1 MATKEQITRFKQ
13 EFATL
18 KRIHKEVLP
27 EIKEELK
34 KTAKRKGEPYYA
46 GINDAETDLG
56 DAISWLEDCI
66 FEELDEES

>member
-1 MATKEQITRFKQ
+1 MPTREQMVRFKQ

-18 KRIHKEVLP
+18 KRIQKEVIP
-27 EIKEELK
+27 EIREELK

-46 GINDAETDLG
+46 GIDDAETDLG

-66 FEELDEES
+66 YEELEEES